1 MGSDDKM
8 RSDARGN
15 RARLIAI
22 ARDALGRDPL
32 TPLHSIARL
41 AGVGQGTLYRHFAS
55 REALVLAVY
64 QDSIDELAALAP
76 NLLAEHQPLDA
87 LRLWAR
93 RFSDYSRKKHGIAD
107 MVRAVM
113 SDREFAATY
122 QALAGAVREL
132 MQACARTGALA
143 QPLDADDFLQLL
155 ALLTQLPDDPQGT
168 AREARLVEMTFRAM
182 GASACMAEPS

>member
-1 MGSDDKM
+1 MSSDDKM

-76 NLLAEHQPLDA
+76 SLLAEHQPLDA
-87 LRLWAR
+87 LRLWTR

-155 ALLTQLPDDPQGT
+155 ALLTQLPDDPEGT
-168 AREARLVEMTFRAM
+168 AREARLVEMAFRAM
-182 GASACMAEPS
+182 GPALG

>member
-22 ARDALGRDPL
+22 TRDALGRDPL
-32 TPLHSIARL
+32 TPLHAIAKL

-76 NLLAEHQPLDA
+76 RLLVEHPPLDA
-87 LRLWAR
+87 LRLWTR
-93 RFSDYSRKKHGIAD
+93 RFSDYSRKKHGIAN

-122 QALAGAVREL
+122 QALASAVREL
-132 MQACARTGALA
+132 MQACAGTGALA

-155 ALLTQLPDDPQGT
+155 ALLTQLPDDPEGT
-168 AREARLVEMTFRAM
+168 AREARLVEMAFRAM
-182 GASACMAEPS
+182 GPALG